1 MYRVINE
8 KLINE
13 IYQNVRMAIW
23 AIDCINEYIKNEK
36 FSNLVKKQDIIY
48 QRIETKCEEI
58 ANKLNIELKD
68 INPMLKGMSWMKIK
82 LDNII
87 NDDDD
92 KIAEKLIQGTTM
104 GVTQIITAVDSHKEG
119 DKEIVDLGNN
129 LRKIEEE
136 FIESLKVY
144 LVK

>member
-1 MYRVINE
+1 
-8 KLINE
+8 
-13 IYQNVRMAIW
+13 
-23 AIDCINEYIKNEK
+23 
-36 FSNLVKKQDIIY
+36 
-48 QRIETKCEEI
+48 
-58 ANKLNIELKD
+58 
-68 INPMLKGMSWMKIK
+68 MSWMKIK